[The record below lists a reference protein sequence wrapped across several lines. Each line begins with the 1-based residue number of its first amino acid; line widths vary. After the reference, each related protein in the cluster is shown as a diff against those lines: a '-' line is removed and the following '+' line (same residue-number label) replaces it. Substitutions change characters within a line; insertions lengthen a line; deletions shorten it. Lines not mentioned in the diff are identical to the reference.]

1 MVAGE
6 SYDASDPALVAARAR
21 ARRLTARYNTTSQ
34 EDGDERRALLAELF
48 EEVGDGAW
56 IEPPFQCDYGWN
68 ITLGDRVFLNFNCVI
83 LDCAP
88 VTIGALTQ
96 IGPAVQLC
104 AATHPVNPEERA
116 EGIEYAKPISIGRNV
131 WIGAGAIVGP
141 GVTIGDDA
149 VIGAGSVVLRDV
161 PAARSPPASPAG
173 SCGRSRRTETRAVE
187 SPRGRRPASRLPAD
201 RGARHHR
208 RPALGGARRHR
219 GHDRLV
225 LPRPLRRAQRVRRRS
240 STRSAAASSGSR
252 RSAASGR
259 RSSCTCPTRT
269 CSSPGSSRKTAWA
282 S

>member
-6 SYDASDPALVAARAR
+6 PYDASDPELVAARAR
-21 ARRLTARYNTTSQ
+21 ARELTARYNTTSQ
-34 EDGDERRALLAELF
+34 EDGDERRALLTELF

-104 AATHPVNPEERA
+104 AATHPVSPEERA
-116 EGIEYAKPISIGRNV
+116 EGVEYAKPISIGRNV

-161 PAARSPPASPAG
+161 PARSVAAG
-173 SCGRSRRTETRAVE
+173 VPCRILRSI
-187 SPRGRRPASRLPAD
+187 
-201 RGARHHR
+201 
-208 RPALGGARRHR
+208 
-219 GHDRLV
+219 
-225 LPRPLRRAQRVRRRS
+225 
-240 STRSAAASSGSR
+240 
-252 RSAASGR
+252 
-259 RSSCTCPTRT
+259 
-269 CSSPGSSRKTAWA
+269 
-282 S
+282 

>member
-6 SYDASDPALVAARAR
+6 PYDASDPALVAARAR
-21 ARRLTARYNTTSQ
+21 ARRLTARYNATSQ
-34 EDGDERRALLAELF
+34 EDSDERRALLTELF

-141 GVTIGDDA
+141 ASRSATMPSSA
-149 VIGAGSVVLRDV
+149 RAASSYATCLR
-161 PAARSPPASPAG
+161 ARSPPACPAG
-173 SCGRSRRTETRAVE
+173 SCGRSKP
-187 SPRGRRPASRLPAD
+187 PREP
-201 RGARHHR
+201 
-208 RPALGGARRHR
+208 
-219 GHDRLV
+219 
-225 LPRPLRRAQRVRRRS
+225 
-240 STRSAAASSGSR
+240 
-252 RSAASGR
+252 
-259 RSSCTCPTRT
+259 
-269 CSSPGSSRKTAWA
+269 
-282 S
+282 